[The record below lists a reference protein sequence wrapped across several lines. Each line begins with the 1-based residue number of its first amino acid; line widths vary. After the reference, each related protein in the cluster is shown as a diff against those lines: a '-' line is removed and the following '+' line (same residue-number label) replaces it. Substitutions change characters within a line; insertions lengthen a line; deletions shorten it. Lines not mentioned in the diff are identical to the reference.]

1 MTLKAIATQ
10 TGGQFFR
17 ARSAGAV
24 DSAYSKLGSSL
35 GRTRGKVEVTNVFLG
50 VGAALLILAGALSAF
65 WSPRLP

>member
-10 TGGQFFR
+10 TGGEFFR

-24 DSAYSKLGSSL
+24 DAAYSKLGSSL
-35 GRTRGKVEVTNVFLG
+35 GRTHGRVEITDIFLAI
-50 VGAALLILAGALSAF
+50 GAALLVAAVTLSAL

>member
-1 MTLKAIATQ
+1 VTLKAIATQ
-10 TGGQFFR
+10 TGGEFFR

-35 GRTRGKVEVTNVFLG
+35 GRTRGRVEVTDIFLAL
-50 VGAALLILAGALSAF
+50 GAALLVGAATLSAL

>member
-1 MTLKAIATQ
+1 VTLKAIATQ

-35 GRTRGKVEVTNVFLG
+35 GRTSGRVEVTDIFLAI
-50 VGAALLILAGALSAF
+50 GAALLVLGGALSAF